1 MAAFVRGGERAT
13 WPHVEAIRAST
24 AAEIALT
31 EAATALRGRAREI
44 DERLRAEEKRT
55 RSGERGANA
64 GTARAASPSSGE
76 ENARGDRAG
85 DIVDA
90 ARDGS
95 GTCTPQDDS
104 FITQS
109 DSASD
114 REPSSGEDD
123 AHLGAGL
130 SCAVESAAWH

>member
-1 MAAFVRGGERAT
+1 VSEENGGIANRGGD
-13 WPHVEAIRAST
+13 V
-24 AAEIALT
+24 
-31 EAATALRGRAREI
+31 
-44 DERLRAEEKRT
+44 
-55 RSGERGANA
+55 
-64 GTARAASPSSGE
+64 
-76 ENARGDRAG
+76 GD
-85 DIVDA
+85 VA

-95 GTCTPQDDS
+95 GTSTPQDDS

>member
-1 MAAFVRGGERAT
+1 V
-13 WPHVEAIRAST
+13 
-24 AAEIALT
+24 
-31 EAATALRGRAREI
+31 REI
-44 DERLRAEEKRT
+44 DERLRFERT
-55 RSGERGANA
+55 RVGERVLNA
-64 GTARAASPSSGE
+64 GTASTAASPSEVSE
-76 ENARGDRAG
+76 ENGGIANRAG
-85 DIVDA
+85 DVGDV